1 MKFVIAVVMLA
12 FAVVAVHSSLLG
24 AQISPGVSYVAPP
37 LLGGLGPLSIPGLLG
52 GIPGISLSQ
61 GPLGGVPGI
70 LGGVPGILG
79 GIPGI
84 SLSQGPLGGVPGILG
99 GIPGISLSQ
108 GPLGAAIASPIALG
122 GGPGVYVAKTRG
134 AIHTAPL
141 EGHINSA
148 TSVNLAPAPGTL

>member
-61 GPLGGVPGI
+61 GPLGGVPG
-70 LGGVPGILG
+70 
-79 GIPGI
+79 
-84 SLSQGPLGGVPGILG
+84 GILG

>member
-1 MKFVIAVVMLA
+1 MKFVVAVVMLA
-12 FAVVAVHSSLLG
+12 FAVVGVHSSLLG

-37 LLGGLGPLSIPGLLG
+37 LLGGLGPLGIPGLLG

-61 GPLGGVPGI
+61 GPLGGVH
-70 LGGVPGILG
+70 GGL
-79 GIPGI
+79 
-84 SLSQGPLGGVPGILG
+84 LG

-108 GPLGAAIASPIALG
+108 GPLGAAIAGPIALG